1 MDATL
6 DAPAVIATL
15 LVLAVLLGSAWL
27 WILRIQK
34 PQELIPADHGV
45 RAWSIGWVNFGI
57 FICALI
63 VATFFVQIFVGS
75 LFRAQIDAAGD
86 ELTPWLAVLAVLMLQ
101 MPLIGIF
108 YLSRRFYPGHFADRL
123 NDRDMS
129 ARDALRLSFPYFL
142 RMLPL
147 IWLTTLLWGK
157 LLEVL
162 QTAGI
167 VETFSPQEL
176 VTLFTRGGDP
186 LAIVLLV
193 LLAVVM
199 APIIEEIIFRGCLY
213 RFLKSQ
219 TTLLPAQIL
228 SGAFFALVHGN
239 LLSFVPLVLVGVLLA
254 RIYEASGNI
263 LTAMF
268 FHAAFNGFS
277 LLMLFLV
284 NTSTVTGG

>member
-1 MDATL
+1 
-6 DAPAVIATL
+6 
-15 LVLAVLLGSAWL
+15 
-27 WILRIQK
+27 
-34 PQELIPADHGV
+34 
-45 RAWSIGWVNFGI
+45 
-57 FICALI
+57 
-63 VATFFVQIFVGS
+63 
-75 LFRAQIDAAGD
+75 
-86 ELTPWLAVLAVLMLQ
+86 
-101 MPLIGIF
+101 
-108 YLSRRFYPGHFADRL
+108 
-123 NDRDMS
+123 
-129 ARDALRLSFPYFL
+129 
-142 RMLPL
+142 
-147 IWLTTLLWGK
+147 
-157 LLEVL
+157 
-162 QTAGI
+162 GI